1 MGASEMSN
9 RLERSRHDSV
19 LGGVC
24 GGLADYLH
32 LDATLV
38 RLFFV
43 LLALGDGI
51 GVFLYLLLWI
61 VLPAES
67 ESEADL
73 GTRVGQGVSE
83 MGQRAGEFAS
93 EVQRVASQP
102 KQPALRWI
110 GIAFVLLGGYF
121 LLRNLDLV
129 WLRWLNFGIRWPV
142 LLIAAGIV
150 VLLRRGTS
158 DVK

>member
-1 MGASEMSN
+1 MGASEMSD
-9 RLERSRHDSV
+9 RLERSRRDRV

-24 GGLADYLH
+24 GGLARYLH
-32 LDATLV
+32 LNATLI

-43 LLALGDGI
+43 LLALADGI

-61 VLPAES
+61 VLPTES
-67 ESEADL
+67 EREADL
-73 GTRVGQGVSE
+73 GTRVGRGVNE

-93 EVQRVASQP
+93 EVQQVATQP

-110 GIAFVLLGGYF
+110 GITLVLLGGF
-121 LLRNLDLV
+121 LLLRNLDLV
-129 WLRWLNFGIRWPV
+129 WLRWLNFGVLWPV

-158 DVK
+158 DV